1 MSSKVRHLRAFH
13 IFAKSFSYK
22 YKHLYFLEIWKYLMS
37 STCIWQQKHQEE
49 KSTFENLWNSQIY
62 KTKVLAEIELGTCR
76 TPRQC
81 ATLWADTHTTKFGN
95 INSCEWNS
103 LWANI
108 TMLWCTFIKKKKN
121 NNKSYRITRILNE
134 RWYNLNSLTLYW

>member
-37 STCIWQQKHQEE
+37 STCIWQQIHQEE

-62 KTKVLAEIELGTCR
+62 KTKVPAEIELGTCR

-81 ATLWADTHTTKFGN
+81 ATLWADTHTTTFGN
-95 INSCEWNS
+95 INSCEIHCE
-103 LWANI
+103 L
-108 TMLWCTFIKKKKN
+108 TLPCCDVLLYKKKN

-134 RWYNLNSLTLYW
+134 RWYNLISLTLYW